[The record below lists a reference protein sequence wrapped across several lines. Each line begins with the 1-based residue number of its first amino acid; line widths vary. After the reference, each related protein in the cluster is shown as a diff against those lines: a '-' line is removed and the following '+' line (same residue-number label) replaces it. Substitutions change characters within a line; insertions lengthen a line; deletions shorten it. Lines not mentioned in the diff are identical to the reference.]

1 MELVKTLYI
10 TGYRSF
16 EIAVFQENDP
26 KIIVIK
32 NVLKNEI
39 VSYLENGLEWI
50 LVSGNLGI
58 ELWTAEI
65 VGELKNDYPELKLG
79 LIYPFQGFGENWNE
93 KNQLSLKKIEG
104 LSDYINSVSH
114 QSYQSPA
121 QLKAHTNFI
130 IKHTGGSLLV
140 YDKEYPGKTAYFLK
154 DCEKFKENNSYDI
167 RLITMLDLQN
177 SIEE

>member
-26 KIIVIK
+26 KITVIK

-39 VSYLENGLEWI
+39 ISYLENGLEWI
-50 LVSGNLGI
+50 LVSGNLGV
-58 ELWTAEI
+58 EMWAAEV

-93 KNQLSLKKIEG
+93 KNQLLLKKVES
-104 LSDYINSVSH
+104 LSDYVNAVSH
-114 QSYQSPA
+114 QPYQSPA
-121 QLKAHTNFI
+121 QLKMHTNFLLN
-130 IKHTGGSLLV
+130 HTGASLLI
-140 YDKEYPGKTAYFLK
+140 YDQEYPGKTAYFLK
-154 DCEKFKENNSYDI
+154 DCESFSEKNLYEI

-177 SIEE
+177 STEE